1 MNQGDIG
8 HSWLV
13 SYSYIYLSLSFFF
26 WHRWDFSQ
34 SAQIAKI
41 LHVPSKQLLN
51 PSVCR
56 FFVTHSFKIWKDS
69 EDRGVSL
76 SVGISPVGLRTW
88 LWGGVGGGNRRT
100 ERQISQ
106 PPSRHITSDVSSEK
120 EEKGSM
126 LQELRWKV
134 GHPVLY
140 NLTCLKDAAIFS
152 CSLDQNLNCS

>member
-13 SYSYIYLSLSFFF
+13 SYSYIYLFFGTDEILAKARQLQKYWMSLQNN
-26 WHRWDFSQ
+26 FSVQ
-34 SAQIAKI
+34 EYADPLSLIC
-41 LHVPSKQLLN
+41 SKYERTLRIEG
-51 PSVCR
+51 SVCQ
-56 FFVTHSFKIWKDS
+56 S
-69 EDRGVSL
+69 ENPPVS
-76 SVGISPVGLRTW
+76 SVGLRTW
-88 LWGGVGGGNRRT
+88 LWGGVGGGNRHT

-152 CSLDQNLNCS
+152 CSLDQNLNFS